1 MNTPRRDKVYMLLN
15 SSIYTMMIEVLR
27 AVTGFILVLFLPGY
41 AFSYALFPGKEI
53 DLLERIALS
62 IGLSISLVVLS
73 TLALNTLLG
82 VAINLI
88 NSLLVILTITLAS
101 ALTGYYRRKQI
112 NTEKNKSIKNA
123 GTKQT

>member
-1 MNTPRRDKVYMLLN
+1 MLLN
-15 SSIYTMMIEVLR
+15 SDNYTMIIEVLR

-73 TLALNTLLG
+73 ILALNTLLG

-101 ALTGYYRRKQI
+101 ALTGYHRRKQM
-112 NTEKNKSIKNA
+112 NTEKMNTLKNA
-123 GTKQT
+123 GTK